1 MKYVSKPF
9 HTMCILLHMLISL
22 VMMILFWDL
31 NLFLCILS
39 VYYLPL
45 IPHFLCWYKIICTN
59 SKTQFVYNAEKNS
72 INIYVNRKKNFE
84 TKEVRLLLK
93 YTDQE
98 MWMLLSDCICK
109 GYIDLLSSR
118 EIVIWSMSCNTDV
131 VTQVSLSAVRLL

>member
-1 MKYVSKPF
+1 
-9 HTMCILLHMLISL
+9 MCILLHMLISL

-39 VYYLPL
+39 FYCLPL
-45 IPHFLCWYKIICTN
+45 IPHFLCWYKIICTS
-59 SKTQFVYNAEKNS
+59 SKAQFVYNAEKNS
-72 INIYVNRKKNFE
+72 LNIYINCWKKNFE

-118 EIVIWSMSCNTDV
+118 EIVIWSMSNNTDV
-131 VTQVSLSAVRLL
+131 VTQMSLSEVRLQ